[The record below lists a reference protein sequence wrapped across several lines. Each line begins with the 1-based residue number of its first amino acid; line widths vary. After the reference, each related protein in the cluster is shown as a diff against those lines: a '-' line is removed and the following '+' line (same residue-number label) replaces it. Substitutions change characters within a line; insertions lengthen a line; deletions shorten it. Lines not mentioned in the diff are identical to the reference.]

1 VEAQDIVIVGA
12 GSAGLATAALL
23 RQLASIRS
31 CLRRAPSMA
40 LPGGAGMGRLA
51 PPVGADRGGAAIPL
65 HDSNPAVYIADVV
78 EQAADGQVAVQL
90 ARDLRPD
97 LVVMD
102 ITMPRMGSRR
112 RERFSTF
119 IRARALC
126 SSQVQ
131 RPRRSC
137 QKRPRMAS

>member
-31 CLRRAPSMA
+31 CLRQAPSMA

-78 EQAADGQVAVQL
+78 EHRRL
-90 ARDLRPD
+90 PD
-97 LVVMD
+97 RL
-102 ITMPRMGSRR
+102 
-112 RERFSTF
+112 
-119 IRARALC
+119 LC
-126 SSQVQ
+126 SLCATCVPIWS
-131 RPRRSC
+131 
-137 QKRPRMAS
+137 